1 MPRTAGEYFARSERF
16 KDTWEKV
23 ISVVSTMRSDQVSL
37 TQASREIGISPRTV
51 LRWGKSALRKKNG
64 GKYATKSKDNLLRVL
79 QIPTSEGTVE
89 IGVRGSK
96 DASLLGEYWNSVH
109 RYLQTGE
116 TSQLSRFR
124 CQTIID
130 ADGEEFQ
137 LITDPRILDRLGSAG
152 VLSFESIYARTA

>member
-1 MPRTAGEYFARSERF
+1 
-16 KDTWEKV
+16 
-23 ISVVSTMRSDQVSL
+23 MRREGVSL
-37 TQASREIGISPRTV
+37 KQASREVGTSPRTV
-51 LRWGKSALRKKNG
+51 VKWGGSAFKKQKS
-64 GKYATKSKDNLLRVL
+64 GKYSVKAKDNLLRLL

-96 DASLLGEYWNSVH
+96 DASLLGEYWNAVH

-137 LITDPRILDRLGSAG
+137 LITDPRILNRLGSAG